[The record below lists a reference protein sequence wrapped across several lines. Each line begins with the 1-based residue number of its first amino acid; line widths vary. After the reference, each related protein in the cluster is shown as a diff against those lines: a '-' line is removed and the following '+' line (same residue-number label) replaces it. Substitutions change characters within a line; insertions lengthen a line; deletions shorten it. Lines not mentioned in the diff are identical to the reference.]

1 MTAPAGPRVVVGV
14 DSSERA
20 STALDWAVEE
30 AVVRGWPLEIAHARG
45 AGASRLAEL
54 GSRHT
59 WEEIEQAAQQLITE
73 MEQRARDRRGFV
85 EVRATL
91 IDDAPLPGL
100 IDAVRPE
107 DLLVVGSRGHG
118 RVKSLLI
125 GSVSQG
131 LAGHAPC
138 PVVVVPDRGAALPT
152 APVVLGAGPDE
163 PTEVLEFAFAEAARR
178 SVPVLAVRAW
188 SLVADYPN
196 LAAASSEEWKDHEH
210 KQNQE
215 LAAMLASAGNAH
227 PDVTVQTM
235 VDEGLAE
242 NVFIRES
249 ENADLLVLGAERAD
263 RGRFAPP
270 VGRVVQRVLHEA
282 LCPVALVPHP

>member
-1 MTAPAGPRVVVGV
+1 VVVGV
-14 DSSERA
+14 DPSDHA
-20 STALDWAVEE
+20 ATALDWAVDE

-45 AGASRLAEL
+45 AGAARLAKF
-54 GSRHT
+54 GSRHA
-59 WEEIEQAAQQLITE
+59 WEELDRAAQELTDE
-73 MEQRARDRRGFV
+73 MERRARERRGFV

-100 IDAVRPE
+100 IDAVKPV

-118 RVKSLLI
+118 RVSSVLI

-131 LAGHAPC
+131 LAAHAPC

-163 PTEVLEFAFAEAARR
+163 PAEVLDFAFAEAARR
-178 SVPVLAVRAW
+178 GVPLLAVRAW
-188 SLVADYPN
+188 NLVEDYPN
-196 LAAASSEEWKDHEH
+196 LAAASPEERVAHDHE
-210 KQNQE
+210 QNQQ
-215 LAAMLASAGNAH
+215 LAAMLAAAGDAH

-235 VDEGLAE
+235 VDEGPPEAL
-242 NVFIRES
+242 FIKES
-249 ENADLLVLGAERAD
+249 ENADLLVLGAQRTH
-263 RGRFAPP
+263 GRFEPP
-270 VGRVVQRVLHEA
+270 LGRVVQRVLHEA